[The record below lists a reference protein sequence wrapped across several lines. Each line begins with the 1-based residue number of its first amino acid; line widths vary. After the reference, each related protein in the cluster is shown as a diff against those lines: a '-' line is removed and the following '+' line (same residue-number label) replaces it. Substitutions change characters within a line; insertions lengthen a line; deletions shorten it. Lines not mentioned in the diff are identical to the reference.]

1 MRRSPYLQSFV
12 AAALA
17 FAVPGDSL
25 GIAGQAGRDGVCQAV
40 TPDTVSAVPGPPLA
54 ALLAAGLA
62 LGLARGRGGVRRPVR
77 RRRG

>member
-1 MRRSPYLQSFV
+1 MRRSRYLLSLF
-12 AAALA
+12 AAAAAPSLA
-17 FAVPGDSL
+17 SADLDSL
-25 GIAGQAGRDGVCQAV
+25 GPALGLDA
-40 TPDTVSAVPGPPLA
+40 VSAVPEPPVL